1 MAEYY
6 ERRITMRL
14 DLDCIHSILV
24 SLADNLQP
32 DEYGDISPINPLD
45 FYQEELSQYSQNEA
59 LYWIRQL
66 MDSNII
72 IAGKKYVSEPLPQIK
87 DLSIVGYQ
95 FIESAGSES
104 VWNKIKPKLLQLSL
118 DSLAT
123 LVQKCIELGF
133 SFIG

>member
-1 MAEYY
+1 
-6 ERRITMRL
+6 
-14 DLDCIHSILV
+14 
-24 SLADNLQP
+24 
-32 DEYGDISPINPLD
+32 
-45 FYQEELSQYSQNEA
+45 
-59 LYWIRQL
+59 